1 MFYLEQNGNILTAD
15 SDKNLVKNFLDFVP
29 GLSEADIKEGDIVMA
44 YDGKYYLKENAPI
57 KPDEDIVA
65 TRISLYNSISDSK
78 FQSYNQGGGTTL
90 DEAIKA
96 KALIQFNNKKSY
108 QTSMTLDDFISKI
121 TKEYYTAEA
130 RKPIDTALIEKYTT
144 DNEIKG

>member
-1 MFYLEQNGNILTAD
+1 M
-15 SDKNLVKNFLDFVP
+15 P
-29 GLSEADIKEGDIVMA
+29 GLSEADIKEGDVVFA

-96 KALIQFNNKKSY
+96 KALIQFNNKKKLSNFY
-108 QTSMTLDDFISKI
+108 D
-121 TKEYYTAEA
+121 A
-130 RKPIDTALIEKYTT
+130 
-144 DNEIKG
+144 